1 MGVLPYVPYILA
13 YCIADGFLKNEVA
26 NKENTVSG
34 RIKFYFILM
43 ISSILIQVFMV
54 LSIIFDWDDN
64 WMNQI
69 RIIIIIYVLLPGLIT
84 LIGWC
89 FTRKHF
95 NGIKWYKWI
104 AIALAYCFI
113 NVIYSFSILFALALS
128 SNWFDNLTLHW
139 WMAAFLVCNIFSLFF
154 ASSIAEFDRSL
165 VNEGKSAEKKRM
177 LVLPPFMILLLDL
190 FMSVTSEG
198 AKLEQHLFQN
208 LGYIETSKQARW
220 YLLDKRYTDWYLDSG
235 KSKEKEVVPGQFSA
249 ASVELWRNKFF
260 PNPFQSPNVLY
271 GYKSVVKIPDP
282 ISLRY
287 PNALYGYMA
296 WNLGDIKIF
305 CPVSVGLGKQVA
317 DKCLYIKGEY
327 LQPLPTDL

>member
-1 MGVLPYVPYILA
+1 
-13 YCIADGFLKNEVA
+13 
-26 NKENTVSG
+26 
-34 RIKFYFILM
+34 
-43 ISSILIQVFMV
+43 
-54 LSIIFDWDDN
+54 
-64 WMNQI
+64 
-69 RIIIIIYVLLPGLIT
+69 
-84 LIGWC
+84 
-89 FTRKHF
+89 
-95 NGIKWYKWI
+95 
-104 AIALAYCFI
+104 
-113 NVIYSFSILFALALS
+113 
-128 SNWFDNLTLHW
+128 
-139 WMAAFLVCNIFSLFF
+139 
-154 ASSIAEFDRSL
+154 
-165 VNEGKSAEKKRM
+165 
-177 LVLPPFMILLLDL
+177 MILLLDL